1 MGKKMLEN
9 LGYKVTIK
17 SESLSA
23 LEEFRKN
30 PRMFSLLVT
39 DQSMPFMNGT
49 ELAGMMKAL
58 NPDLSVIIITGFAD
72 NLSEEELLRSG
83 ISEVVLK
90 PMRMDDFS
98 KAIRKVLDS
107 NKIKTQ

>member
-1 MGKKMLEN
+1 
-9 LGYKVTIK
+9 
-17 SESLSA
+17 LSA